1 MQLSLKIAIWTSSQ
15 RLEVE
20 YFIKTKNVD
29 ILVLQVSETHFTDK
43 SYFKINGSDLIISNY
58 LDGMAHGGSA
68 ILIKSSPNRCF
79 KANFSTIYSINLFI
93 NFFTNPKS
101 QWCDCHN
108 FFISPTTIQHNQ
120 INF

>member
-29 ILVLQVSETHFTDK
+29 ILVLQVSETHFADK

-68 ILIKSSPNRCF
+68 ILIKSSPNHVVL
-79 KANFSTIYSINLFI
+79 KLISVPSIQSISLSI
-93 NFFTNPKS
+93 SLQIPKVS
-101 QWCDCHN
+101 GAIVITSLYLLPRFN
-108 FFISPTTIQHNQ
+108 ITK
-120 INF
+120 